1 MENMEWFR
9 TLPGRQFP
17 HPGMGKYLYAGFFQ
31 VSTSLRQ
38 MQHIPQ
44 DTLAD
49 DRIRSVIQESS
60 PKRFNLRSGKN
71 GTFHMLQL

>member
-1 MENMEWFR
+1 MEWFR
-9 TLPGRQFP
+9 TLPGSQFP
-17 HPGMGKYLYAGFFQ
+17 QPEMGKYLCAGFFQ
-31 VSTSLRQ
+31 VSTSLQQ
-38 MQHIPQ
+38 MQLIPQ

-49 DRIRSVIQESS
+49 DRIRSVFQESS